1 MLKLGVIFLMA
12 SLMVLGLQSTCVA
25 AEEGSGSQAT
35 PATKLGNGLN
45 NLLTGWVE
53 IPRQIS
59 EVSNEQDMLAGI
71 TVGTIKGSVYAVGR
85 TAAGALDTVT
95 FMFPS
100 YDKPIMEPLYQF

>member
-1 MLKLGVIFLMA
+1 MLKLGVLFLMA
-12 SLMVLGLQSTCVA
+12 GLMVLGLQSTCVA

-35 PATKLGNGLN
+35 PANKLGYGLT

-53 IPRQIS
+53 IPNHIS
-59 EVSNEQDMLAGI
+59 EVSEERDMLAGI

-85 TAAGALDTVT
+85 TAAGALDAAT
-95 FMFPS
+95 FVFPS